1 MIHAFLHITKGKL
14 AKPHGDEFKQK
25 CGEINKALSITIS
38 TKHNYIT
45 WYRCDR
51 VCMNFES
58 SLFGYMSRACHDRPD
73 PAGSGKHQRVC
84 GGTYRETEEPP
95 KDLLKKIKKCG
106 KEIKLKARKKK
117 LAAKQSNV
125 QHCALPISTQTSSN
139 YIDYLTSDD
148 EA

>member
-1 MIHAFLHITKGKL
+1 VHATPNSR
-14 AKPHGDEFKQK
+14 A
-25 CGEINKALSITIS
+25 
-38 TKHNYIT
+38 
-45 WYRCDR
+45 
-51 VCMNFES
+51 S
-58 SLFGYMSRACHDRPD
+58 SLAPCPRGSPLYRPTLQ
-73 PAGSGKHQRVC
+73 AGSGKHQRVC

-117 LAAKQSNV
+117 LAAKQNNV
-125 QHCALPISTQTSSN
+125 QSCVLPIITQTSSK